1 MIQAAVKYRIDIA
14 VQPEYRTVSM
24 GRVVIELALDLVF
37 KVQITTGD
45 KKFALPA
52 FRFEHSY
59 HFANRLLV
67 RYMILKQ

>member
-1 MIQAAVKYRIDIA
+1 
-14 VQPEYRTVSM
+14 M

-59 HFANRLLV
+59 HYANRLLV